1 MWIKGFEVDLKIY
14 VAIAYLDKSFGIF
27 SKKKKKQIDG
37 QKQIE
42 RLILNRFVHHEIIL
56 NYFVHVYW
64 NLPGLLRNFQLVF
77 KHGSLNLKSQ

>member
-27 SKKKKKQIDG
+27 SKKKKT
-37 QKQIE
+37 
-42 RLILNRFVHHEIIL
+42 NRRAKTNRTINFKS
-56 NYFVHVYW
+56 FRTPW
-64 NLPGLLRNFQLVF
+64 NNFKSFRTCLLEFARFASKLPIVF